1 MTVTINGS
9 RANLGEQASVVDAI
23 KAAGHDGPMF
33 GIAVALNGQVV
44 VRSEWSDT
52 PLSDGDRIEVLV
64 AAQGG

>member
-9 RANLGEQASVVDAI
+9 VRELGESPTVVDAI

-33 GIAVALNGQVV
+33 GIAVAVNGEVV
-44 VRSEWSDT
+44 VRSQWADKM
-52 PLSDGDRIEVLV
+52 LSDGDRIEVLV